1 MYASLCI
8 GCVCLVF
15 KFVYM
20 YACVSACVCT
30 CAYMHVYVSVS
41 LYLYTMRADL
51 FGQKNAS
58 LENDSVIWDNLN
70 TLPPIAVST
79 EAMRRGKCVA
89 RQLRVAWQG
98 SQKTEP
104 ERPCFP
110 KVSFQQKVLVFLAK
124 PL

>member
-41 LYLYTMRADL
+41 LCLYTMRAAL
-51 FGQKNAS
+51 FGKKNAS
-58 LENDSVIWDNLN
+58 LENDSVIWGNLN
-70 TLPPIAVST
+70 TLLPSAVST
-79 EAMRRGKCVA
+79 EAMRRGKCVT

>member
-1 MYASLCI
+1 M
-8 GCVCLVF
+8 CVCMC
-15 KFVYM
+15 VYVCVH
-20 YACVSACVCT
+20 ACVRECL
-30 CAYMHVYVSVS
+30 SVPIYNEGS
-41 LYLYTMRADL
+41 SVWTK
-51 FGQKNAS
+51 KNAS
-58 LENDSVIWDNLN
+58 LENDSVIWGNLN
-70 TLPPIAVST
+70 TLLPSAVFT

>member
-20 YACVSACVCT
+20 YACVYT
-30 CAYMHVYVSVS
+30 CANMHVYVSVS
-41 LYLYTMRADL
+41 LRLYTMRTDL

-58 LENDSVIWDNLN
+58 LENDSVIWGNLN